1 MLKFL
6 PIILVIIL
14 SLMNIQF
21 KSDKPFH
28 IATNEFKE
36 DILNEE
42 PIHDV
47 ELNTVHTVRL
57 TWNPVPYAVRYKI
70 SYGDKSVISSTIG
83 VELPVN
89 GADEVF
95 RITALD
101 FDRNVVAEDL
111 PIVSTEI
118 NPKAMLTT
126 SEFDKMAYPP
136 LYLVYSW
143 IPIKEA
149 DHYEIRLWKNQQ
161 VVRNFMAASSSEDEN
176 IFDFYDD
183 DPVIED
189 GNYFWQVR
197 GISANNLAI
206 TDWSAITPGNS
217 FTIDKPARYCAL
229 GDSITHGGAVT
240 VPPSQVF
247 CNWETYCNWPIKNL
261 GHSGDTTEQILDRF
275 DEDVLPFKPEVLF
288 IMAGVNDFR
297 LGILGSYSVRNL
309 AEIREKCEERG
320 ITPVFITPT
329 PINAD
334 KIFKTKF
341 VDAPPTDWRYQ
352 QKEICDWVRQQKHF
366 IDISAEMTD
375 EDGNLKANL
384 TTDGL
389 HPDSEGKK
397 IIGKAV
403 EKWILD
409 NVN

>member
-21 KSDKPFH
+21 RDDKPFH
-28 IATNEFKE
+28 IATSDFKE

-47 ELNTVHTVRL
+47 ELNTIHTVRL

-70 SYGDKSVISSTIG
+70 SYGDKSVISPTIG

-89 GADEVF
+89 SADEVF
-95 RITALD
+95 KITALD

-111 PIVSTEI
+111 PIISTEI

-143 IPIKEA
+143 IPIQEA
-149 DHYEIRLWKNQQ
+149 DHYEIRLWKDEK
-161 VVRNFMAASSSEDEN
+161 VIRNFVTASYSKDEN

-189 GNYFWQVR
+189 GNYFWQIR
-197 GISANNLAI
+197 GVSAENLAI
-206 TDWSAITPGNS
+206 TGWSAITPSNS
-217 FTIDKPARYCAL
+217 FTVDKPARYCAL
-229 GDSITHGGAVT
+229 GDSITHGGSVT

-275 DEDVLPFKPEVLF
+275 DEDVLPFKPEILF

-309 AEIREKCEERG
+309 ADIRDKCEEQG

-334 KIFKTKF
+334 KIFKANF
-341 VDAPPTDWRYQ
+341 VAAPPTDWRYQ
-352 QKEICDWVRQQKHF
+352 QEKICDWVRQQKYF

-375 EDGNLKANL
+375 EDGNLKADL

-389 HPDSEGKK
+389 HPHSEGKK

-409 NVN
+409 NLN